1 MATYDRT
8 HGTASLPADA
18 SIRSV
23 RHMRLDWSGLF
34 GGASIGWGVLLL
46 LSLIGITLGLSV
58 IDPFASRPATSNSGA
73 ALWGALSAVISSFI
87 GGFAVV
93 RLAGDRRRGE
103 SLVHGAVAWGMSML
117 LAAMIALF
125 SAGFASFSR
134 TPVRNTAVGRNA
146 TGQTAALVSTTGNG
160 PMVAIYATAGAV
172 LALVGSLLG
181 ALAAASRSSGVPFS
195 DELRIRHRGS
205 EKRPE
210 AFEDES
216 TDVPRDETT
225 ILPPTH

>member
-8 HGTASLPADA
+8 HGNASLPGDA
-18 SIRSV
+18 GVRSV
-23 RHMRLDWSGLF
+23 RHLRLDWSGLF
-34 GGASIGWGVLLL
+34 GGVSIGWGVLLL

-58 IDPFASRPATSNSGA
+58 IDPFASRPAASNAGA

-117 LAAMIALF
+117 LAAAIALF
-125 SAGFASFSR
+125 AAGFASFSR
-134 TPVRNTAVGRNA
+134 TPVRNTAAGRSA
-146 TGQTAALVSTTGNG
+146 TGRTAALISTTGNG
-160 PMVAIYATAGAV
+160 PAVAISATAGAV

-181 ALAAASRSSGVPFS
+181 AVAAASRSGGVPFS
-195 DELRIRHRGS
+195 EEFRIRHRGS
-205 EKRPE
+205 EPGKR
-210 AFEDES
+210 FEDES
-216 TDVPRDETT
+216 TDLTRDETT